1 MTALLGLTSTDTSS
15 RCDIVLVGR
24 NHLHVLT
31 RHRVVHDRR
40 AWCRRLVPVQTA
52 SRNEPCCLSVT
63 ARTQAMAKIMDL
75 LGSSVEQPVQARNN
89 CWQSKR
95 FVDG

>member
-1 MTALLGLTSTDTSS
+1 
-15 RCDIVLVGR
+15 
-24 NHLHVLT
+24 
-31 RHRVVHDRR
+31 
-40 AWCRRLVPVQTA
+40 
-52 SRNEPCCLSVT
+52 
-63 ARTQAMAKIMDL
+63 MDL